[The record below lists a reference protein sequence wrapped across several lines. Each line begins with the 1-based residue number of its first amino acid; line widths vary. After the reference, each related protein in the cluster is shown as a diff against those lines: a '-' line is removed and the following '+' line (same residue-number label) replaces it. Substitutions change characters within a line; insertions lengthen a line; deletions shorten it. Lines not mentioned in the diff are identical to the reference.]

1 MKFILGVDTNDE
13 FRNFHNKIEA
23 DELADEWVAIDAPDL
38 ETAILHYEDAFTN
51 WQKNVPATPYTVQVG
66 QQPILK
72 TEFQLSVIS
81 HKEGFKSLKGKDIAY
96 RLKDGEIEVIA
107 VVNDTIE
114 DYECFEVLE
123 MDTQLP
129 WNIPEAHFLLGIK

>member
-1 MKFILGVDTNDE
+1 MEPIYEVINTATNEMVSTGLTKDMVDYLLIEKKLDRAKF
-13 FRNFHNKIEA
+13 
-23 DELADEWVAIDAPDL
+23 AI
-38 ETAILHYEDAFTN
+38 T
-51 WQKNVPATPYTVQVG
+51 
-66 QQPILK
+66 
-72 TEFQLSVIS
+72 VIS

-96 RLKDGEIEVIA
+96 RLKDGDIEVIA

-123 MDTQLP
+123 MDTQLS